1 MKRHLSRALV
11 LCLALLLT
19 AALAAIPAA
28 AAELS
33 GPPAPPL
40 VMLALQQAQLTGA
53 DGAANDYFGYE
64 VALSGGTALVTAPS
78 DDVGGNIDQGSVYVF
93 VRSGSIWSQQQK
105 LTAADGAAND
115 EFGHGVAIDGDTAL
129 VTAPSDDV
137 GGNIDQGSVYVFV
150 RSGGI
155 WSQQQKLTAADGAAY
170 DSFGYAA
177 VVLDGE
183 TALVGVCEDDV
194 GANHDQGSA
203 YVFVRSGSTWS
214 QQALLTAADG
224 AANDNF
230 GCSVALDGGSALVG
244 ASWDDVGSNI
254 EQGSAYVFV
263 RSGSTWSQQALLTA
277 ADGAANDNFGCSVAL
292 DEDSALIGARY
303 DDVGGNIDQ
312 GSVYV
317 FGRSGGIWS
326 EQQKLTAADG
336 AASDYFGAPVVL
348 DGETALI
355 GVHEDDIGE
364 NIGQG
369 SVYVL
374 VRSGS
379 IWSQQQKLTA
389 AAGAAND
396 AFGVWAALDG
406 GSALVGACGD
416 DVGSAINQGSAYVF
430 ALDMSAPVTS
440 AVLSPLP
447 NGAGW
452 NRVAVTVTLS
462 ATDDVSGVDKTWYR
476 LGDAGD
482 YSIYDAAAQ
491 PVAAS
496 NGVTNVWFYSRDA
509 AGNVETAKSL
519 AVRIDTTRPVTKAL
533 AKATVRRGRKVTLRL
548 RVDDAVSP
556 EAAVTVKI
564 YKGAA
569 LKKTLVLGLQTTNTE
584 IRYAYTCSLARGTY
598 SWKVYATDLAGNRQG
613 TIGYK
618 TLTVK

>member
-64 VALSGGTALVTAPS
+64 VALSGG
-78 DDVGGNIDQGSVYVF
+78 
-93 VRSGSIWSQQQK
+93 
-105 LTAADGAAND
+105 
-115 EFGHGVAIDGDTAL
+115 TAL

-598 SWKVYATDLAGNRQG
+598 SWKVCATDLAGNRQG